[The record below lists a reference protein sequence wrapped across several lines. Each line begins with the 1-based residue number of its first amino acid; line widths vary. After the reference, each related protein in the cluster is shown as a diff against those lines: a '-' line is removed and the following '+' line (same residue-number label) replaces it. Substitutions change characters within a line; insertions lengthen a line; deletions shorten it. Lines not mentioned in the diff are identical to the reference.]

1 MKLTGIL
8 FRFLAIV
15 MLVAGINLNTRS
27 QGVKPQNVYY
37 VTVLNQY
44 VMKDGNRTSKF
55 WAIGQKVYD
64 SLHRL
69 HTGITFDFDTH
80 QPVSYRWNYFD
91 SLVKVKTAFFEHDT
105 LLKIET
111 YAYTTDSLLS
121 QKKIFR
127 VQNGDTTLFRTIHYI
142 YNGMGKPEK
151 IEAENAVGKLVYRV
165 KSTYDEQG
173 TEIKRKVKTK
183 SGFPA
188 DSILKQSCT
197 PSYDSL
203 NRLASRSCEI
213 QYKGKGTKQFT
224 CSYEY
229 DDQGHVTNL
238 KTTDAKG
245 QQISREERIY
255 QPSRNRLSQVKF
267 YDAND
272 KMVRWIANRYE
283 IYPTKDRRHRQ
294 IDY

>member
-1 MKLTGIL
+1 MKITGISL
-8 FRFLAIV
+8 RFFIVVLLA
-15 MLVAGINLNTRS
+15 AGINLNSRS

-44 VMKDGNRTSKF
+44 VMKDGDRTSKF

-69 HTGITFDFDTH
+69 HTEIMFDFDTH
-80 QPVSYRWNYFD
+80 QPVSYKWNYFD

-105 LLKIET
+105 LQKIET
-111 YAYTTDSLLS
+111 YTYNTDSLLTE
-121 QKKIFR
+121 KKIFKVR
-127 VQNGDTTLFRTIHYI
+127 NGDTALFRIVHYI

-151 IEAENAVGKLVYRV
+151 IEAENATGKLVYRV
-165 KSTYDEQG
+165 KSTYDAQG

-188 DSILKQSCT
+188 DSILKLSCT

-213 QYKGKGTKQFT
+213 QYKGRGTKQFT
-224 CSYEY
+224 CYYEY
-229 DDQGHVTNL
+229 DDQGHVTGL
-238 KTTDAKG
+238 KKTDAKG
-245 QQISREERIY
+245 QQISLQERIY
-255 QPSRNRLSQVKF
+255 QRSRNRLSQVKF
-267 YDAND
+267 YDASD
-272 KMVRWIANRYE
+272 TMVRWIANRYE